1 MNAGAPIPAGADAVV
16 KVEDTSIVEANAEGK
31 AFVVAINATAKA
43 GQDIRTVGSDI
54 Q

>member
-1 MNAGAPIPAGADAVV
+1 MV
-16 KVEDTSIVEANAEGK
+16 KVEDTSIVESNAEGK
-31 AFVVAINATAKA
+31 TSVVAINTIAKA